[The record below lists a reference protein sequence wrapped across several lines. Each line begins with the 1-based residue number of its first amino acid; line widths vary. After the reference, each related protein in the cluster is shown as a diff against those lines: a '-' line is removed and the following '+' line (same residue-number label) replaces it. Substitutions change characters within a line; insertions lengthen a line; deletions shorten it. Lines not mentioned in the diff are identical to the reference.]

1 MTAVDYRGQTTLIT
15 GASAGLGAEFARQL
29 AARGSDLVL
38 VARRGQRL
46 DELAAEL
53 RARHQVQVHVV
64 VRDLAADSPGQALAA
79 ETERLGLRVTS
90 VINNAGFATFGPFHQ
105 ADPARARQ
113 EIAVDVTAV
122 ADISRA
128 FIGQLREEGRGVL
141 VNVASMAA
149 YQPNPRMALY
159 GATKAFVLSL
169 TEALWEESRG
179 TGLRVLA
186 LSPGATRT
194 EFFEVVGTMQAAG
207 GASSPRPPTSSAR
220 RSPPWTAGTRPQRHR
235 GTHEPGG
242 RRPRPPSR
250 QPPPDHPVRQ
260 PAHRRGEVT
269 TPSWSPRTPT
279 RTTLRRSTA
288 EPSPAP
294 SWRTSVATTT
304 AVGGDVLAGGL
315 PSGTPASGAGP
326 AAVG

>member
-1 MTAVDYRGQTTLIT
+1 MTAVDYHGQTTLIT

-38 VARRGQRL
+38 VARRRKRL
-46 DELAAEL
+46 EELAAEL
-53 RARHQVQVHVV
+53 RAHHHVQVHVV
-64 VRDLAADSPGQALAA
+64 EMDLATDNPGQALAA
-79 ETERLGLRVTS
+79 QVERLGLHVTS

-105 ADPARARQ
+105 ADPARTRR

-128 FIGQLREEGRGVL
+128 FIEQLRGEGRGVL

-194 EFFEVVGTMQAAG
+194 EFFDVVGTMQAAG
-207 GASSPRPPTSSAR
+207 GSRLASPVDVVRTALAALDR
-220 RSPPWTAGTRPQRHR
+220 RNP
-235 GTHEPGG
+235 
-242 RRPRPPSR
+242 PPSVIAGRMNRVAAALTRRLATRR
-250 QPPPDHPVRQ
+250 QVIRVVS
-260 PAHRRGEVT
+260 R
-269 TPSWSPRTPT
+269 
-279 RTTLRRSTA
+279 LTA
-288 EPSPAP
+288 EG
-294 SWRTSVATTT
+294 R
-304 AVGGDVLAGGL
+304 
-315 PSGTPASGAGP
+315 
-326 AAVG
+326 

>member
-1 MTAVDYRGQTTLIT
+1 MTAVDYHGQTTLIT

-38 VARRGQRL
+38 VARRRERL
-46 DELAAEL
+46 EELAAEL
-53 RARHQVQVHVV
+53 RAHHRVQVHAVEM
-64 VRDLAADSPGQALAA
+64 DLATDTPGQALAA
-79 ETERLGLRVTS
+79 QVERLGLRVTS

-105 ADPARARQ
+105 TDPARARR

-128 FIGQLREEGRGVL
+128 FIEQLREEGRGVL

-194 EFFEVVGTMQAAG
+194 EFFDVVGTMQAAG
-207 GASSPRPPTSSAR
+207 GSKLASPVDVVRTALAALDR
-220 RSPPWTAGTRPQRHR
+220 RNP
-235 GTHEPGG
+235 
-242 RRPRPPSR
+242 PPSVIAGRMNQVAATLSRRLATRR
-250 QPPPDHPVRQ
+250 QVIRVIS
-260 PAHRRGEVT
+260 R
-269 TPSWSPRTPT
+269 
-279 RTTLRRSTA
+279 LTA
-288 EPSPAP
+288 EG
-294 SWRTSVATTT
+294 R
-304 AVGGDVLAGGL
+304 
-315 PSGTPASGAGP
+315 
-326 AAVG
+326 

>member
-38 VARRGQRL
+38 VARRKERME
-46 DELAAEL
+46 ELAAEL
-53 RARHQVQVHVV
+53 RARHRVQVHVAQM
-64 VRDLAADSPGQALAA
+64 DLAADSPGQTLA
-79 ETERLGLRVTS
+79 TRLERLGLHPTS

-105 ADPARARQ
+105 ADPARLRR

-128 FIGQLREEGRGVL
+128 FVEQLRTAGCGVL

-194 EFFEVVGTMQAAG
+194 EFFDVVGTMRAAG
-207 GASSPRPPTSSAR
+207 GTRLAS
-220 RSPPWTAGTRPQRHR
+220 
-235 GTHEPGG
+235 
-242 RRPRPPSR
+242 
-250 QPPPDHPVRQ
+250 
-260 PAHRRGEVT
+260 
-269 TPSWSPRTPT
+269 
-279 RTTLRRSTA
+279 
-288 EPSPAP
+288 
-294 SWRTSVATTT
+294 
-304 AVGGDVLAGGL
+304 
-315 PSGTPASGAGP
+315 P
-326 AAVG
+326 AAVVRTALAALDRGNPPPSVIAGRMNRVAAFAVRRLATRRQVIRAVGRLTAGGA

>member
-1 MTAVDYRGQTTLIT
+1 MTAVDYHGQTTLIT

-38 VARRGQRL
+38 VARRRDRL
-46 DELAAEL
+46 EDLAAEL
-53 RARHQVQVHVV
+53 RDRHRVQVHVLAM
-64 VRDLAADSPGQALAA
+64 DLAAAHPGQALA
-79 ETERLGLRVTS
+79 EQVDQLGLHVTS
-90 VINNAGFATFGPFHQ
+90 VINNAGFGTFGPFHQ
-105 ADPARARQ
+105 ADPARLRQ

-128 FIGQLREEGRGVL
+128 FVERLRTAGRGVL

-194 EFFEVVGTMQAAG
+194 EFFEVVGTDRAAG
-207 GASSPRPPTSSAR
+207 GTRLATPVDVVRTALTALDR
-220 RSPPWTAGTRPQRHR
+220 RNP
-235 GTHEPGG
+235 
-242 RRPRPPSR
+242 PPSVIAGRMNRVMAFLARLAPRR
-250 QPPPDHPVRQ
+250 QVIR
-260 PAHRRGEVT
+260 
-269 TPSWSPRTPT
+269 
-279 RTTLRRSTA
+279 
-288 EPSPAP
+288 
-294 SWRTSVATTT
+294 
-304 AVGGDVLAGGL
+304 AVGRMTA
-315 PSGTPASGAGP
+315 TEA
-326 AAVG
+326 